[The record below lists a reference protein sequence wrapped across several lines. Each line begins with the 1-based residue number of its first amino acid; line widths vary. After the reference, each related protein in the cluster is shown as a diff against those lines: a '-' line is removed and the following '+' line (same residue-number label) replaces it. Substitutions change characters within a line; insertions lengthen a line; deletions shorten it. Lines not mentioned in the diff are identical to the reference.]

1 MCLIILSF
9 GTKAEEISFADGVP
23 TDWKKAGTTA
33 SVTRVNKK
41 CLQLQKGASITS
53 PVYNNVSE
61 INVEL
66 NISNL
71 SFASND
77 FLRQRHKK
85 TTWIL
90 A

>member
-1 MCLIILSF
+1 MGKFLLSLMCLIILSF
-9 GTKAEEISFADGVP
+9 STKAEEISFAEGLP
-23 TDWKKAGTTA
+23 TDWQKAGTTA

-66 NISNL
+66 NISN
-71 SFASND
+71 
-77 FLRQRHKK
+77 H
-85 TTWIL
+85 
-90 A
+90 